1 MIVFGRSGA
10 LAVVTCLGWG
20 VALFLILPTFVIVP
34 VSLTS
39 HHYLSLPDEGLSLQH
54 YGTLLSSPYWLTAIA
69 WSLLIGVSSTAIA
82 VAVGTL
88 GAIGLWRISGWFSD
102 TLRNLL
108 LIPLIVPPIVSALAF
123 YKAWVA
129 IGLIDTYLGVVIAHA
144 VLAVPYV
151 ILTVTTSLSNFDPK
165 LEQAARNLGASAW
178 RSMWLVIV
186 PVIRPGILS
195 GAVLA
200 FLASWDEIVVTL
212 FISSQRIMTLPK
224 AIWNGIRDNIDPTVA
239 AIGSLVIVIALLA
252 TVLRL
257 GKQASQHA
265 GWRPE

>member
-1 MIVFGRSGA
+1 MMTFGRSRSLSIA
-10 LAVVTCLGWG
+10 KTLGWLG
-20 VALFLILPTFVIVP
+20 ALFLLLPSFVIIP
-34 VSLTS
+34 VSFTT

-54 YGTLLSSPYWLTAIA
+54 YENLFTNPLWLGAIGQ
-69 WSLLIGVSSTAIA
+69 SLLIAVLSSLLA
-82 VAVGTL
+82 VTTGTL
-88 GAIGLWRISGWFSD
+88 GAIGLWRITSRF
-102 TLRNLL
+102 TEALRNLL
-108 LIPLIVPPIVSALAF
+108 LLPLIVPPIISALAF
-123 YKAWVA
+123 YKAWVKL
-129 IGLIDTYLGVVIAHA
+129 GLLDSYTGIVIAHA

-151 ILTVTTSLSNFDPK
+151 IITVTTSLSNFDPR

-178 RSMWLVIV
+178 TAMRLIIV

-239 AIGSLVIVIALLA
+239 AVGSLVILITLVA
-252 TVLRL
+252 TCIRL
-257 GKQASQHA
+257 IRQSQRQVGA
-265 GWRPE
+265 